1 MDSIKLKIFFC
12 CILFLSPFYS
22 SANYLNINFFYT
34 EYIKSNKNFISN
46 KNLVKIN
53 RIIYFY

>member
-1 MDSIKLKIFFC
+1 MDSIKLKIFSC

-22 SANYLNINFFYT
+22 STNYLNINFFYT

-46 KNLVKIN
+46 TNLVKIN